1 MKKKNGFTLVELL
14 AVIVILAIILVIAV
28 PQVLGSIETAREG
41 SIISSVKMMAATA
54 ETKYQE
60 ALVNGTSFPEGEA
73 QDCIGWGGLNSTDYD
88 TCSATVSDGVA
99 TVKITGKEGGKFS
112 KWSTK
117 GCSGTRVDVT
127 CTPNS

>member
-41 SIISSVKMMAATA
+41 AIISSVKMMAATA

-60 ALVNGTSFPEGEA
+60 ALVNGDSFSGE
-73 QDCIGWGGLNSTDYD
+73 QDCINWGGLNSTDYES
-88 TCSATVSDGVA
+88 CKATVSDGVA
-99 TVKITGKEGGKFS
+99 TVTIKGKEGGKFS
-112 KWSTK
+112 KWSTT
-117 GCSGTRVDVT
+117 GCSGTRVDVD